1 MLLAFPSAEVD
12 NNLFYFAYSALI
24 LSARARVSGRYGA
37 DQAGVQSV
45 KDKAAAIVT
54 FFSLLTEKDR
64 ETAEAYLTLVATSHR
79 G

>member
-12 NNLFYFAYSALI
+12 NNLFHFAYSALI
-24 LSARARVSGRYGA
+24 LSARACPEDTERTKRDTSQGQGRRDSYL
-37 DQAGVQSV
+37 
-45 KDKAAAIVT
+45 
-54 FFSLLTEKDR
+54 FLLLTEKDR